1 LRFVFVFVLLLSL
14 QSFAGD
20 ALNSYNIDPTQTT
33 VSGLSSGACM
43 STQFHVS
50 HSSEIMGV
58 AVIAGCPYYC
68 ANTLTSLAILC
79 MDGVVN
85 VPELISATSYAEASL
100 SIDSTRN
107 MKDALVWLYSGTQD
121 TVVNTKAVEAVET
134 YYQHYVDSP
143 NQISSTLDIPSVHGW
158 VTVGQGLACSNF
170 SSPFV
175 NNCTF
180 SASEELLKF
189 FYGDLNH
196 VEQSND
202 DNLFAFDQGLYT
214 PGFTPASVSMDETGF
229 VYVPTSCQNG
239 EKCKLH
245 ICFHGCEQGYQ
256 FVQNTFIETNQLNM
270 WAESNNIIVLYPQA
284 VSTAGINPYGCWD
297 WWGYTGLDYATKLGS
312 QIKAVYKMMGTLM
325 GK

>member
-1 LRFVFVFVLLLSL
+1 
-14 QSFAGD
+14 
-20 ALNSYNIDPTQTT
+20 
-33 VSGLSSGACM
+33 M
-43 STQFHVS
+43 
-50 HSSEIMGV
+50 
-58 AVIAGCPYYC
+58 
-68 ANTLTSLAILC
+68 
-79 MDGVVN
+79 
-85 VPELISATSYAEASL
+85 
-100 SIDSTRN
+100 
-107 MKDALVWLYSGTQD
+107 
-121 TVVNTKAVEAVET
+121 
-134 YYQHYVDSP
+134 
-143 NQISSTLDIPSVHGW
+143 
-158 VTVGQGLACSNF
+158 
-170 SSPFV
+170 
-175 NNCTF
+175 
-180 SASEELLKF
+180 KF
-189 FYGDLNH
+189 FYGDLNR

-312 QIKAVYKMMGTLM
+312 QIKAVYKMMGILM